1 VRLFRRIFLLILLWL
16 LFPVIAGFSVAAGS
30 SLDEDQPVH
39 LDADQLEYDQQSG
52 EYRAVGEVV
61 LRQGQMTLFADEV
74 WWHPETGKARARGD
88 VRLLDPRG
96 EMAGEE
102 LSLELDTGGG
112 RLSYGT
118 IFLRDRNLHV
128 TGDSIERLSSVDY
141 RIEQGEFTTCDGKNP
156 AWKFRVSDLEVTR
169 GKFARGRNARFYLKN
184 IPIFYTPYFLYPV
197 QTERQSGLLMPR
209 YGYSNDRGWQL
220 SNAYYQVL
228 AQNQDMTFYLD
239 YFSDLGIGKGLEYR
253 YAFRRQEGEAK
264 IYHVSG
270 FGEEGNALAID
281 WRNQGWLPGKIRSVA
296 AVEYV
301 DDDDYFSRF
310 GEVAGEYNK
319 DKTESKIFLSR
330 AWGNRNLTA
339 QFKHLNNLD
348 RDTDRT
354 LQRLPQIHFT
364 SLLRRVGD
372 TSFFTR
378 LDATYDHFY
387 REEGQSGQRL
397 FVRPALSAPFQ
408 LGFLEVSPEIG
419 FTQRFYYADEDSD
432 GESGSRWE
440 QKGVFDLGV
449 RMSSSFSR
457 VFRGGPGNVSK
468 IQHIISPEVTYTYV
482 PRHGEDDLPY
492 FDRGD
497 RLARVHRISY
507 GLTNRLTA
515 RIEPQDGAAFYHEF
529 LYFRLSQEYDFVESR
544 KDPLNPRDN
553 FRPFSALRTE
563 VLLRP
568 TRWSYVNLDS
578 RYDFETAA
586 GDSMKVAD
594 MRLELGADDGRGN
607 GVSAGYHYLRDDQ
620 EYVQGELRTSLLD
633 PVHLRYLHRYDLVAG
648 RDLEKV
654 LDVEYRAQCWS
665 MFFTLRDRLE
675 DTEFLVTFSLSG
687 LGRIANFG
695 GALGSGG

>member
-1 VRLFRRIFLLILLWL
+1 MRLLRCVFLSMLLCL
-16 LFPVIAGFSVAAGS
+16 LFSVMTGPAVATGS

-39 LDADQLEYDQQSG
+39 LDADQLEYNQQSG
-52 EYRAVGEVV
+52 EYQAVGEVV
-61 LRQGQMTLFADEV
+61 LRQGEMTLFADEV
-74 WWHPETGKARARGD
+74 WWHPETGQARARGN
-88 VRLLDPRG
+88 VRLLDPTG
-96 EMAGEE
+96 EMTGEE
-102 LSLELDTGGG
+102 LSLELDSGRG

-128 TGDSIERLSSVDY
+128 TGDSIERLSPVDY
-141 RIEQGEFTTCDGKNP
+141 RIEQGEFTTCDGDNP
-156 AWKFRVSDLEVTR
+156 AWKFRVSDLEVTL
-169 GKFARGRNARFYLKN
+169 GKFARGRHARFYLKN
-184 IPIFYTPYFLYPV
+184 IPVFYTPYVLYPV
-197 QTERQSGLLMPR
+197 QTERESGLLMPR
-209 YGYSNDRGWQL
+209 YGYSENRGWQL
-220 SNAYYQVL
+220 SAAYYQVL

-239 YFSDLGIGKGLEYR
+239 YFADLGIGKGLEYR
-253 YAFRRQEGEAK
+253 YAFRRQEGEGK

-270 FGEEGNALAID
+270 FNEGENALAID

-301 DDDDYFSRF
+301 DDEDYFSRF

-354 LQRLPQIHFT
+354 LQRLPQVHFS
-364 SLLRRVGD
+364 SLLQRFGE
-372 TSFFTR
+372 SSLFTR
-378 LDATYDHFY
+378 LDMTYDHFY
-387 REEGQSGQRL
+387 RDKGQSGQRL
-397 FVRPALSAPFQ
+397 FLRPALSAPFQ
-408 LGFLEVSPEIG
+408 VGFLEVSPEIG
-419 FTQRFYYADEDSD
+419 YTQRFYYADEEPD
-432 GESGSRWE
+432 GEGDSRWE

-449 RMSSSFSR
+449 RLSSSFVR
-457 VFRGGPGNVSK
+457 VFNGGPGNVRK
-468 IQHIISPEVTYTYV
+468 IQHIISPEVTYSYASQ
-482 PRHGEDDLPY
+482 RDEDDLPY
-492 FDRGD
+492 FDRRD
-497 RLARVHRISY
+497 RLAHVHRISY

-529 LYFRLSQEYDFVESR
+529 LYFRLSQEYDIVESR
-544 KDPLNPRDN
+544 QDPLNPRDN

-568 TRWSYVNLDS
+568 TRWSHVKLDS

-586 GDSMKVAD
+586 GESMKVAD

-607 GVSAGYHYLRDDQ
+607 GVSASYHYLRDDQ
-620 EYVQGELRTSLLD
+620 EYVEGKLRTSFLD
-633 PVHLRYLHRYDLVAG
+633 PVHLRYLHRYDLITG
-648 RDLEKV
+648 RALEKV

-665 MFFTLRDRLE
+665 VFLTLRDRLV

-695 GALGSGG
+695 GVLGGGG